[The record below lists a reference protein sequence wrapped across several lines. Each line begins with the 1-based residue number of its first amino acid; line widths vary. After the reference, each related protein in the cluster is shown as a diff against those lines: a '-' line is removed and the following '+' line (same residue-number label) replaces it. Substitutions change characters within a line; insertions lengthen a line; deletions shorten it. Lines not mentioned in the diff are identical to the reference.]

1 MSDGEGAGRAGNRG
15 RLFVLAAPSG
25 AGKTSLVN
33 ALIESEPA
41 LRFSVSHTT
50 RPPRRGEENG
60 VNYHFVGTDEFRE
73 MVAQGQFLEHAEVFD
88 NLYGTSRVAVN
99 QLLEQG
105 LDVLLEIDWQGAE
118 QVRRAMPDSLSI
130 FILPP
135 SREELERRLRS
146 RATDSEAVIQ
156 RRLRDST
163 SDMRHWAEFD
173 YVIINDDF
181 DKALGEIREVLHQ
194 RGTASRSD
202 RSELPTIID
211 QLLDNDAQSSLN

>member
-1 MSDGEGAGRAGNRG
+1 MSEEKAAANVDRLG

-33 ALIESEPA
+33 ALIQSEPE

-50 RPPRRGEENG
+50 RPPRRGEADG
-60 VNYHFVGTDEFRE
+60 VNYYFVEPDRFRE
-73 MVAQGQFLEHAEVFD
+73 MVAEGQFLEHAEVFD
-88 NLYGTSRVAVN
+88 NLYGTSRAAVDR
-99 QLLEQG
+99 LLEAG
-105 LDVLLEIDWQGAE
+105 LDVLLEIDWQGAA
-118 QVRRAMPDSLSI
+118 QVRRAMPESISI

-146 RATDSEAVIQ
+146 RATDSESVIQ

-181 DKALGEIREVLHQ
+181 DQALAEIRDVVHL
-194 RGTASRSD
+194 GGAASRSD
-202 RSELPTIID
+202 RAELPVIVD
-211 QLLDNDAQSSLN
+211 QLLDNSGQSSLN